1 VLVVED
7 AVNAQPAELFVGMTL
22 TCTSPSGK
30 SRVVETGR
38 TVWPDAASFA
48 IPMAFTFVADSTGT
62 YECQTDVM
70 MCNPG
75 NCTSPTGSGRLRIP
89 RVGSCRYPSSE
100 TSSSVSPVSPVTPV
114 TRPELANARTEP
126 FSSGPWKAWG
136 DGTRPL
142 RRARGAV
149 DCAWA

>member
-1 VLVVED
+1 VHHEAGETRSAGVVLVVED

-70 MCNPG
+70 MCNPATARRRPARG
-75 NCTSPTGSGRLRIP
+75 DCE
-89 RVGSCRYPSSE
+89 YPGWDLAA
-100 TSSSVSPVSPVTPV
+100 TPV
-114 TRPELANARTEP
+114 
-126 FSSGPWKAWG
+126 
-136 DGTRPL
+136 
-142 RRARGAV
+142 
-149 DCAWA
+149 